1 MTPTLLHAVARKAEA
16 FTSDADLL
24 ARYVGERDLVAFEE
38 QGGTGRE
45 TRFGNAASAFTP
57 AYGYARCPQYVELEE
72 LSLPGNH
79 ISSAGVMSLANS
91 PHLCNLKK
99 IDLTRN
105 RLTND
110 DKDELRLRFGEGVA
124 M

>member
-1 MTPTLLHAVARKAEA
+1 
-16 FTSDADLL
+16 
-24 ARYVGERDLVAFEE
+24 
-38 QGGTGRE
+38 
-45 TRFGNAASAFTP
+45 
-57 AYGYARCPQYVELEE
+57 VELEE

-105 RLTND
+105 RLSASAM
-110 DKDELRLRFGEGVA
+110 DELRDRFGEGVQV
-124 M
+124 